1 MKNKEFS
8 NIKKISIIGGPG
20 TGKTTLA
27 NNIGKELKL
36 PVYHLDGIHHLEN
49 WKIRDK
55 KERDK
60 IILDKI
66 EESNWVI
73 DGTYRDTLE
82 ARMQKSDMII
92 FLNYSTIA
100 RLRGIIS
107 RYLKNKGKEKAEIPG
122 CKEQMSLEFIK
133 FAIIWN
139 KTKGS
144 TIKQVLEKNKDK
156 KIIEFKT
163 RKRLN
168 KWYIANFGK
177 KIDL

>member
-1 MKNKEFS
+1 MENKEFE
-8 NIKKISIIGGPG
+8 NINRISIIGGPG

-27 NNIGKELKL
+27 DNIGKELKL

-49 WKIRDK
+49 WQVRDK

-66 EESNWVI
+66 EESKWVI

-82 ARMQKSDMII
+82 ARVEKSDVII
-92 FLNYSTIA
+92 FLNYSSIA
-100 RLRGIIS
+100 RVKGIIS

-144 TIKQVLEKNKDK
+144 TIKEVLEKNKDK
-156 KIIEFKT
+156 EIIEFKT

-168 KWYIANFGK
+168 KWYKDKFNK
-177 KIDL
+177 KIEV